1 MFWMKSDGLLCGLI
15 SIIFKG
21 MTKRRDEEKYDYL
34 VKLVIIGDTAVGKTN
49 ILLRYVNE
57 EYKMSHVTTIGVDFK
72 IKTINV
78 DGIKIKMQI
87 WDTAGQERFKT
98 ITETYYKGAAGVVL
112 VYSVTDRKSFN
123 SLENWIKQINE
134 SQPES
139 MCKIMVGNK
148 VDCKESERQ
157 VTSAEG
163 AALAKKYGV
172 SFIECSAKDNYNI
185 SEIFATIG
193 KPIK

>member
-1 MFWMKSDGLLCGLI
+1 
-15 SIIFKG
+15 
-21 MTKRRDEEKYDYL
+21 
-34 VKLVIIGDTAVGKTN
+34 VIIGDTAVGKTN

-72 IKTINV
+72 IKTINI

-123 SLENWIKQINE
+123 NLENWIKQINE

-139 MCKIMVGNK
+139 MCKVIVGNK
-148 VDCKESERQ
+148 VDCKETERQ
-157 VTSAEG
+157 VSFQEGTS
-163 AALAKKYGV
+163 LANKYGV
-172 SFIECSAKDNYNI
+172 PFVECSAKDNYNI
-185 SEIFATIG
+185 SEIFNTIG
-193 KPIK
+193 KPIKERLVDGETTKGQNNIKIDSGDVKKKGDKKNCEC